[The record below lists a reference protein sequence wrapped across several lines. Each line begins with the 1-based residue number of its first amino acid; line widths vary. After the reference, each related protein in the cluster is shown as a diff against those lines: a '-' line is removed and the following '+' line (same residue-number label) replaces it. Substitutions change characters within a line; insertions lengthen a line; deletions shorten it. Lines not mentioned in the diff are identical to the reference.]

1 MLSEFG
7 KFCRKLRIERGEL
20 LKDMAQKLQVT
31 PSYLSA
37 VETGKRAVPETWIK
51 KISDEYNLNQ
61 KEVEELKKAKD
72 ISAQVIK
79 LDFNNKSDS
88 DKETLLKLARSFD
101 SFSSETKAKLI
112 EIIKE
117 EKNK

>member
-20 LKDMAQKLQVT
+20 LKDMAQKLRVT
-31 PSYLSA
+31 SSYLSA

-51 KISDEYNLNQ
+51 RISEEYNLNQ
-61 KEVEELKKAKD
+61 KELEELNRAKD

-79 LDFNNKSDS
+79 VDFNNKSDS

-101 SFSSETKAKLI
+101 SFSAETKAKLI

-117 EKNK
+117 EK